1 VLRSAQAK
9 LLLCVH
15 LADDVSDTEKLL
27 AVMHSK
33 NVNFTQEAIKI
44 IIHLMA
50 LGTLPRM
57 LLLTAIIENQSIRLT
72 STWRVLHGQRR
83 TSRPSAGAC

>member
-1 VLRSAQAK
+1 MSCLRCS
-9 LLLCVH
+9 
-15 LADDVSDTEKLL
+15 ADDVSDTEKLL

-50 LGTLPRM
+50 LGT
-57 LLLTAIIENQSIRLT
+57 
-72 STWRVLHGQRR
+72 QR
-83 TSRPSAGAC
+83 A